1 MDKAVDLPR
10 LDIDLSDP
18 GGLPE
23 PAIEAAVDLMRSGRL
38 FRYGEYGG
46 DGDHAALLEQ
56 EFAEALG
63 SRYCAGVNSGG
74 SAIFISLKA
83 VGVQPGDEVLLNAFT
98 LAPVPGAIDHAGA
111 SPVFVEIDKNYH
123 IDLEDLTRKAESTG
137 ARVLL
142 LSYMRGHV
150 PDMDKVMKTADDLG
164 LTVVED
170 CAHTMGAGWD
180 GTLTGRFGAVGAFS
194 AQTFKHVNSGEG
206 GLLVTDDDD
215 IAAKA
220 VLYSGSYMLYAQH
233 TARPSL
239 EVFDRHRATIPN
251 CSMRMSALAAALIR
265 PQLPLLAERAA
276 RWNLLHAALVKRLRQ
291 IDGIRIPKRS
301 KKEHYVASSLQFSL
315 VGMDDP
321 AIARFIEICE
331 EAGVPI
337 KWFGRQE
344 PRGFTSSFA
353 DWGYVGGRQELP
365 RTRDVLQG
373 LCDMRIPLS
382 LTTEHCDLIAETV
395 ARALDMSGRGD

>member
-1 MDKAVDLPR
+1 MDKAVDPPR

-18 GGLPE
+18 GALPE
-23 PAIEAAVDLMRSGRL
+23 TAIEAAVDLMRSGRL

-46 DGDHAALLEQ
+46 DGDHAALLEE
-56 EFAEALG
+56 EFAHAVG
-63 SRYCAGVNSGG
+63 SRYCIGVNSGG
-74 SAIFISLKA
+74 SAIFIALKSA
-83 VGVQPGDEVLLNAFT
+83 GVGPGDKVLLNAFT

-111 SPVFVEIDKNYH
+111 KPVFVEINESYH
-123 IDLEDLTRKAESTG
+123 IDLEDLAHKAEATG
-137 ARVLL
+137 AKFLL

-150 PDMDKVMKTADDLG
+150 PDMDKVMATADAIG
-164 LTVVED
+164 LTVIED
-170 CAHTMGAGWD
+170 CAHTMGAGWN

-206 GLLVTDDDD
+206 GLIVTDDDD

-233 TARPSL
+233 TARPPL
-239 EVFDRHRATIPN
+239 EVFDRHRASIPN

-265 PQLPLLAERAA
+265 PQLPTLSERAA
-276 RWNLLHAALVKRLRQ
+276 RWNLLHAALAKRLRG
-291 IDGIRIPKRS
+291 IDGIRIPERPQA
-301 KKEHYVASSLQFSL
+301 EHYVASSLQFSL
-315 VGMDDP
+315 VGLDDP
-321 AIARFIEICE
+321 AIERFIGICE
-331 EAGVPI
+331 EAGVAI

-365 RTRDVLQG
+365 RTRAVLQG
-373 LCDMRIPLS
+373 LCDLRIPLT
-382 LTTEHCDLIAETV
+382 LTREHCDVIAGTV
-395 ARALDMSGRGD
+395 QRALDMSGGDA